1 MRPPMKAAWAM
12 TALAGLLLVAPGCVI
27 RRGFVVQFDWSLT
40 AHRTGCRHQWFKGRC
55 RACNARPCEAT
66 SCEASSCGSEDVAP
80 NDCASCGPRC
90 RPLLG
95 RFLQSAEEIPPP
107 APEPPGPSNF
117 HPVPTKP
124 VFGRRSEQP
133 DSIETPMERLAPME
147 PNDRADEAPD
157 EPTDTMPDD
166 FDASPA
172 PDAEE
177 SPPDESSARRI
188 RKRASEVRP
197 AAWQQV
203 RRKQTLPV
211 PQCKSCEIR
220 FK

>member
-1 MRPPMKAAWAM
+1 M

-55 RACNARPCEAT
+55 RACNALPCEG
-66 SCEASSCGSEDVAP
+66 SSCGSAEEFAP
-80 NDCASCGPRC
+80 DDCGTCGPRC
-90 RPLLG
+90 RRRFLG

-124 VFGRRSEQP
+124 VFGHRSEQP
-133 DSIETPMERLAPME
+133 DAIETPMERLAPAPME
-147 PNDRADEAPD
+147 RNDRADEAPD
-157 EPTDTMPDD
+157 ETADTMPDD

-177 SPPDESSARRI
+177 APPDDSSARHI

>member
-1 MRPPMKAAWAM
+1 MRPQMKAAWATM
-12 TALAGLLLVAPGCVI
+12 ALAGLLLVAPGCVI

-55 RACNARPCEAT
+55 RACNASDCGGAACSAADSAE
-66 SCEASSCGSEDVAP
+66 SCE
-80 NDCASCGPRC
+80 SCGPRC
-90 RPLLG
+90 RPFLG

-124 VFGRRSEQP
+124 IYGHRSEQP
-133 DSIETPMERLAPME
+133 DAIESPMERLAPAPME
-147 PNDRADEAPD
+147 ANDRADEAPD
-157 EPTDTMPDD
+157 ESTDAMPDD

-177 SPPDESSARRI
+177 TPSDESSARRV
-188 RKRASEVRP
+188 RKRTSEVRP
-197 AAWQQV
+197 AAWEQV
-203 RRKQTLPV
+203 GRKKPLPV

-220 FK
+220 FR

>member
-1 MRPPMKAAWAM
+1 MRPQMKAAWAM
-12 TALAGLLLVAPGCVI
+12 AALAGLLLVAPGCVI
-27 RRGFVVQFDWSLT
+27 RRGFVVQLDWSLT

-55 RACNARPCEAT
+55 RACNAMA
-66 SCEASSCGSEDVAP
+66 CEASSCGSADEAAP
-80 NDCASCGPRC
+80 DDCASCGPRC
-90 RPLLG
+90 RRRFIG

-124 VFGRRSEQP
+124 VFGHRSEQS
-133 DSIETPMERLAPME
+133 DAIETPMERLAPAPME

-157 EPTDTMPDD
+157 ETTDTAPNG
-166 FDASPA
+166 FDESPA

-177 SPPDESSARRI
+177 APPDESSARRI

-203 RRKQTLPV
+203 RRKNTLPV
-211 PQCKSCEIR
+211 PKCKSCEIR
-220 FK
+220 FR